1 MVQQT
6 KNFVPKLYFG
16 VVDRHVSGV
25 LYVYYILV
33 WWLDTKMSVYVK
45 GITNYILIAR
55 LNLA

>member
-1 MVQQT
+1 MLWYNYQDT
-6 KNFVPKLYFG
+6 LYQ
-16 VVDRHVSGV
+16 SYILV

-33 WWLDTKMSVYVK
+33 WWLQTKMNVVVK